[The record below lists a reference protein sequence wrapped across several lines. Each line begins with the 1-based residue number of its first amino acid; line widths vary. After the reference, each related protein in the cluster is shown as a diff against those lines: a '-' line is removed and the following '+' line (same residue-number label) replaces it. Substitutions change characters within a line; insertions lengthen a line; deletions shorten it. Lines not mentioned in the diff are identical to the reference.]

1 VLDLATAIHQSRSE
15 RYAVSWEAQ
24 QEAADYLNEH
34 GMYAAIGRLR
44 ALQGL
49 CDESSDVL
57 SGRDFFVTCK
67 KTKTGKQTAFLL
79 GPYETHEEALKNVE
93 RGRTMA
99 EKVDQWAA
107 VYAYGTASTAKGA
120 IDHTVFGR

>member
-1 VLDLATAIHQSRSE
+1 MSNL
-15 RYAVSWEAQ
+15 
-24 QEAADYLNEH
+24 
-34 GMYAAIGRLR
+34 
-44 ALQGL
+44 
-49 CDESSDVL
+49 
-57 SGRDFFVTCK
+57 DFFVTCK
-67 KTKTGKQTAFLL
+67 KAQTSKQAAFLL
-79 GPYETHEEALKNVE
+79 GPYETHEEALGNVE